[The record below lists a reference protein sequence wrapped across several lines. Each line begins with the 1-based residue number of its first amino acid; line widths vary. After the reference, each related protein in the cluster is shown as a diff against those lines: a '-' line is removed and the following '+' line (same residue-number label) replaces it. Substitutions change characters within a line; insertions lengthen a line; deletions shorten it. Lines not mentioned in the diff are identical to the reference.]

1 MLTAEQARIE
11 SSRHIKMLGNIGEH
25 IGAQIEK
32 ACKNG
37 NYSCRF
43 EMDLSK
49 KMVDKVACNLIEL
62 GYHVHVDHGLWEI
75 YWYE

>member
-1 MLTAEQARIE
+1 MFTAERARIE

-37 NYSCRF
+37 SYSCRF
-43 EMDLSK
+43 EMNLSK
-49 KMVDKVACNLIEL
+49 KMEDKIVRNLEEF
-62 GYHVHVDHGLWEI
+62 GYHARVDHGWWEI